1 MSNRI
6 EKVNSLLQRY
16 VSEII
21 NQKINDPRV
30 SGIISVSNVSTTPDW
45 KHAKISLSIF
55 TTNDK
60 TETLKAIINAS
71 GFIRRELAKKV
82 EFRTVPELTF
92 NLDTTAEYSQK
103 INKILDTLDVKEDWI

>member
-16 VSEII
+16 ISEII

-30 SGIISVSNVSTTPDW
+30 TGIISVSSVSTAADL

-55 TTNDK
+55 TTANKQDV
-60 TETLKAIINAS
+60 LQAIINAS
-71 GFIRRELAKKV
+71 GFIRRELAKKI
-82 EFRTVPELTF
+82 EFRTVPDLTF
-92 NLDTTAEYSQK
+92 TLDETAEYSQK
-103 INKILDTLDVKEDWI
+103 INEILNTLDVKED